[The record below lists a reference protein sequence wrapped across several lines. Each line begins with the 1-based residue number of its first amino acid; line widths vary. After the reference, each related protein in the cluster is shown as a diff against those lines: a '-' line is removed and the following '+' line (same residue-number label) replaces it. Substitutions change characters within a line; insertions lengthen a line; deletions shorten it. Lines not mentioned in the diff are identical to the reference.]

1 MKKNKYGKR
10 YQCFKCGCKFYDLN
24 KPKAICP
31 KCKADQSNSPR
42 REYKPIQTSVPKV
55 TAPPEEESL
64 EEPIP
69 EVEEV
74 VKADEGEFKLD
85 EEDEFPFE
93 IEREEGY

>member
-1 MKKNKYGKR
+1 MKKINYGKR

-55 TAPPEEESL
+55 TAPPEEESS
-64 EEPIP
+64 EETIP

-74 VKADEGEFKLD
+74 AKTDEGEFKLV

-93 IEREEGY
+93 IEREEEY